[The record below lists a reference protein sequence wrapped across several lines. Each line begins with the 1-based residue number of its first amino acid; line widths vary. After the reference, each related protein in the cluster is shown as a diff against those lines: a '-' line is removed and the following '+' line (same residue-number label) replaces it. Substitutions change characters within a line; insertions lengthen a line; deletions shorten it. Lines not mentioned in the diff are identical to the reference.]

1 MELMDAL
8 TAMNELLEGKPHIRG
23 RVWVERSELMELI
36 DIAVTKASQSAN
48 SRLEINAH
56 AERVLEEARIKAD
69 EILSLS
75 NDQATE
81 IIRSA
86 KITAAD
92 IVDSA
97 ENEANEILS
106 EDNRMKQIL
115 DLQEKIQLSSQT
127 HLDHVSNV
135 QADAISALLRISEYI
150 REQARGL
157 DQHTDSLIESD
168 PRLRPNYPEE
178 TKQFETRE
186 HDIGHDLTE
195 TAVETIESVEPE
207 LSIVGAGENTKSL
220 TESVVVAEITAQVTA
235 EESGEPESLN
245 DSQLPFISDELFQ
258 PYDSYEEPER

>member
-23 RVWVERSELMELI
+23 RVWVERSDLMELI
-36 DIAVTKASQSAN
+36 DIAVAKASQSAN

-56 AERVLEEARIKAD
+56 AERVLEEARIKAE
-69 EILSLS
+69 EILLLS

-81 IIRSA
+81 IIKSA
-86 KITAAD
+86 KITAVD
-92 IVDSA
+92 ISDSA
-97 ENEANEILS
+97 ENESNEILS

-135 QADAISALLRISEYI
+135 QADAISALLRVSEYI

-157 DQHTDSLIESD
+157 DQHTDSPVESD
-168 PRLRPNYPEE
+168 PRLRQSYSEE
-178 TKQFETRE
+178 TKQFETRDHDTE
-186 HDIGHDLTE
+186 HDLAE
-195 TAVETIESVEPE
+195 TTVETIQSLEPE

-220 TESVVVAEITAQVTA
+220 TESLVVAEITAQVTT

-258 PYDSYEEPER
+258 PYDSYEERER